1 MLNTQHL
8 ITFKALVETGSF
20 TKTAKLLGL
29 TQPAVSQH
37 IQKLER
43 ELGEPL
49 LIRHGRTTDMTPAG
63 EVLLQHIKEL
73 EACYE
78 GFMESWHG
86 YLERKSNGI
95 VTSIKS
101 A

>member
-8 ITFKALVETGSF
+8 VTFKSLVETGSF
-20 TKTAKLLGL
+20 TKTAKQLGL

-43 ELGEPL
+43 QLGEPL
-49 LIRHGRTTDMTPAG
+49 LIRHGRTTDMTAAG
-63 EVLLQHIKEL
+63 EVLLQHITEL
-73 EACYE
+73 EACYDD
-78 GFMESWHG
+78 FIRSWQG
-86 YLERKSNGI
+86 YLEGRSTE
-95 VTSIKS
+95 VFLETKS

>member
-8 ITFKALVETGSF
+8 VTFKVLVETGSF

-43 ELGEPL
+43 CLGEPL
-49 LIRHGRTTDMTPAG
+49 LLRHGRTTDVTPAG
-63 EVLLQHIKEL
+63 EILLQHIKEL
-73 EACYE
+73 EICYE
-78 GFMESWHG
+78 GFIASWQS
-86 YLERKSNGI
+86 YLTVKLSEACCVNN
-95 VTSIKS
+95 
-101 A
+101 

>member
-8 ITFKALVETGSF
+8 ITFKTLVETGSF
-20 TKTAKLLGL
+20 TQTAKRLGL

-43 ELGEPL
+43 GLGEAL
-49 LIRHGRTTDMTPAG
+49 LIRHGRTTELTEAG
-63 EVLLQHIKEL
+63 KLLFQHVMDLDKCYANFVARWRGQVGVNEAEL
-73 EACYE
+73 
-78 GFMESWHG
+78 
-86 YLERKSNGI
+86 LR
-95 VTSIKS
+95 TS

>member
-20 TKTAKLLGL
+20 TKTAKQLGL

-43 ELGEPL
+43 GLGEPL
-49 LIRHGRTTDMTPAG
+49 LVRHGRSTDMTPAG

-73 EACYE
+73 EACYD
-78 GFMESWHG
+78 GFMASWQNH
-86 YLERKSNGI
+86 LDSKTEDDI
-95 VTSIKS
+95 LITKS